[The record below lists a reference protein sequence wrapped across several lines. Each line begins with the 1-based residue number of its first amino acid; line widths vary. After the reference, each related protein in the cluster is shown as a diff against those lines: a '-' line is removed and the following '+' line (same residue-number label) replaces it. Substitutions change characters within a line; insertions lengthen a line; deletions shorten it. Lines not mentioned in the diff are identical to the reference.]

1 MRTFTY
7 FVFLSSVTF
16 LTQTYVAAQAK
27 SASQTY
33 TAAEYSAYQAME
45 AEQDPNK
52 RARII
57 EDFISQFP
65 KSALLIYVYPACY
78 ESYFVLKNYPKVLA
92 CADELVQLGEDATV
106 GARFEAL
113 YKASVA
119 YNKLNPSDPELAAK
133 ALERALAG
141 ANLLS
146 SLKRPDRLD
155 ANQFEADKRRAAIYL
170 DATAGRAAMAM
181 KDYPAA
187 TNAFKAVIAV
197 IDSVPIRPI
206 GTASGP
212 SL

>member
-1 MRTFTY
+1 MRTFAY
-7 FVFLSSVTF
+7 FAFLSSVTF
-16 LTQTYVAAQAK
+16 LTQTHVAAQTK

-106 GARFEAL
+106 EARFEAL

-119 YNKLNPSDPELAAK
+119 YNKLNSSDPELAAK
-133 ALERALAG
+133 ALKRALAG

-146 SLKRPDRLD
+146 SLKRPDTLG
-155 ANQFEADKRRAAIYL
+155 ANQFEANKRRAAIYL
-170 DATAGRAAMAM
+170 DATAGHAAIAI
-181 KDYPAA
+181 KDYPVA
-187 TNAFKAVIAV
+187 TKAFQAVIAV
-197 IDSVPIRPI
+197 IDSVPI
-206 GTASGP
+206 GTGLGP
-212 SL
+212 DL